1 MIWKDADF
9 QKAYRERLGHIQ
21 ASGDAEVR
29 AQSIAFQAETHK
41 AGGSQADNFAQ
52 RVGTAADVMLSGY
65 VRSAIDAFDRTL
77 ADIEAELVDA
87 DVDALRASLEQ
98 EIARRAKSL
107 PAALRDFT
115 KPGAPPA
122 VLRAI
127 LQRAPVK
134 AREVLAER
142 LPAARDRGH
151 APGAVRACEMPD
163 RAIFIGHEAR
173 DASLADALRLA
184 ITAAV
189 GDDVA
194 LYTSSDL
201 ERMRTGRDGHERAL
215 AQLKRNRMTLVL
227 LTPHSSGDP
236 LLWWTL
242 GVAEGAGRPTF
253 ALRTAGVSADGAL
266 PLRAEQDIQLAQLEE
281 IVRLLRA
288 IQTELRRRGKD
299 LAELDLDRVL
309 REAAR

>member
-1 MIWKDADF
+1 M
-9 QKAYRERLGHIQ
+9 
-21 ASGDAEVR
+21 
-29 AQSIAFQAETHK
+29 T
-41 AGGSQADNFAQ
+41 
-52 RVGTAADVMLSGY
+52 
-65 VRSAIDAFDRTL
+65 
-77 ADIEAELVDA
+77 
-87 DVDALRASLEQ
+87 
-98 EIARRAKSL
+98 
-107 PAALRDFT
+107 
-115 KPGAPPA
+115 
-122 VLRAI
+122 
-127 LQRAPVK
+127 
-134 AREVLAER
+134 
-142 LPAARDRGH
+142 PAARDRGH

-266 PLRAEQDIQLAQLEE
+266 PLRAEQDIQLAQREE